1 MWKEFFSGWVL
12 NTAGRQ
18 VLVVRY
24 EDLLEDTITEV
35 RRILHYLKVPFSK
48 EHLQSLK
55 KAGFEQF
62 HRKHNNN
69 FDYFTRKQRLHIYN
83 VVVQTIKMLA
93 KDNNGKIFGIK
104 GYLPH
109 NIVIA

>member
-12 NTAGRQ
+12 NTAGQ

-24 EDLLEDTITEV
+24 EDLLEDTVTEL
-35 RRILHYLKVPFSK
+35 RRILHFLKVPFSK

-55 KAGFEQF
+55 KRGFEQF
-62 HRKHNNN
+62 HRKHSHG
-69 FDYFTRKQRLHIYN
+69 FDYFTKKQRLHVYN

-93 KDNNGKIFGIK
+93 KNNNDKIFGIK
-104 GYLPH
+104 EYLPN
-109 NIVIA
+109 NIVIP